1 MFPSRI
7 YYCRISDDRQDFLRQ
22 VNGLKHLAVS
32 KGDNIPDHLWQ
43 LVLNKQPM
51 PPGSPVL
58 WDFGSRDMA
67 EQRPNFQAVID
78 HIEQKSKAR
87 RTTTGLKEFCIYE
100 LDRFGVTDVDEWF
113 HYRWLFNKGGCKIIS
128 ALKGDLTAK
137 QDLRTIIETLFE
149 ALNSTAEQKKTAGR
163 VADQMAQL
171 AESGVG
177 YLGGVPRYGYDL
189 GCFDG
194 KKLRWR
200 LHYRDATDRLQII
213 ATDDN
218 PLAELVEGA
227 QTVEFV
233 GRGNHPKK
241 GKNQRYELVPSVDR
255 KRVEGVCYL
264 FETAKA
270 QYPVVAPAELARL
283 MALNKFTSLKGRS
296 FDPDNLM
303 LMLEDETYVGRRPY
317 GKRSV
322 ARHKRYN
329 KNAIDDAGRHLE
341 DVPED
346 RKGKTVWREKADQI
360 LSAERTHT
368 PLIEGDVFATV
379 QRLLAARPKKSP
391 RAPRSDAGWLKPV
404 LYCAGCGRGMIC
416 RRFHGRQCYVCKTHA
431 NYRYQ
436 RPGDERFVCPAGLNS
451 IRHDQL
457 EAGLTDLLGGLEAE
471 LVHSIEHGV
480 IQRLEEE
487 VAWHEAQAAAGATEG
502 FHQYL
507 RTIWDALELNERPGQ
522 LGPLVER
529 LLTVNDPAE
538 QLAGVTDLE
547 RILPALVQQA
557 FEQAEGDHRDF
568 TKAIG
573 RPHATPRQVSV
584 WEAEC
589 RTLETRMEQFER
601 LLVPYQTRV
610 EQAAA
615 DCEKKREGL
624 AKARQA
630 FGESNNRTK
639 GAAVVRLF
647 SRILVHPAKGT
658 DGKRIQPHL
667 AWDEASLRIEVN
679 SGKMAVHSLR
689 NRCPSPLSS
698 TVHGSGCK
706 KSYTRETALF
716 LAAVEAGLFERVRR

>member
-1 MFPSRI
+1 MFPSRV

-22 VNGLKHLAVS
+22 VNGLKQLAVQ
-32 KGDNIPDHLWQ
+32 KGDDIPERLWR
-43 LVLNKQPM
+43 LVLDKKPM
-51 PPGSPVL
+51 PSNSPVL

-78 HIEQKSKAR
+78 HIEQRAKSPQNNR
-87 RTTTGLKEFCIYE
+87 GGLQEFCIYE
-100 LDRFGVTDVDEWF
+100 LDRFGVTDSDEWF
-113 HYRWLFNKGGCKIIS
+113 HYRWLFNKAGCKIIS
-128 ALKGDLTAK
+128 ALKGDLTSK
-137 QDLRTIIETLFE
+137 KDLRTIIETLFE
-149 ALNSTAEQKKTAGR
+149 ALHSTAEQKKTAGR

-171 AESGVG
+171 AVSGVG

-218 PLAELVEGA
+218 PNAELVKGA

-241 GKNQRYELVPSVDR
+241 GKHQRYELIPSVDK
-255 KRVEGVCYL
+255 KRVEGVQFL
-264 FETAKA
+264 FATAKA
-270 QYPVVAPAELARL
+270 QYPVVAPAEISRL
-283 MALNKFTSLKGRS
+283 MAVNKFTSLKGRS

-303 LMLEDETYVGRRPY
+303 LMLEDETYIGRRPY

-329 KNAIDDAGRHLE
+329 KNATDEAGRHLE

-346 RKGKTVWREKADQI
+346 RKGKTVWRGKADQI
-360 LSAERTHT
+360 LPTEQTNTA
-368 PLIEGDVFATV
+368 LIEDDVFADV
-379 QRLLAARPKKSP
+379 QRLLVARPKKSP
-391 RAPRSDAGWLKPV
+391 RAPRSDEGWLKPV

-416 RRFHGRQCYVCKTHA
+416 RRFHGRQSYICKTHG

-436 RPGDERFVCPAGLNS
+436 RPGDERFVCPSGLNS

-457 EAGLTDLLGGLEAE
+457 EACLDELLDGMEAE
-471 LVHSIEHGV
+471 LVQTIEHGV

-487 VAWHEAQAAAGATEG
+487 VARNEAQAAEGATAG

-507 RTIWDALELNERPGQ
+507 RVVWDALSLDEHPGQ

-529 LLTVNDPAE
+529 LLTVDNTAE
-538 QLAGVTDLE
+538 QLEGVNDVG
-547 RILPALVQQA
+547 RVLPVLVRQVLDQV
-557 FEQAEGDHRDF
+557 ETDHRDF

-573 RPHATPRQVSV
+573 RQNATTRQVAV
-584 WEAEC
+584 WEEEC
-589 RTLETRMEQFER
+589 RTLETRMEQLER
-601 LLVPYQTRV
+601 LLVPYQTQV
-610 EQAAA
+610 ERAAA
-615 DCEKKREGL
+615 EYEKKREEL
-624 AKARQA
+624 AEARRA
-630 FGESNNRTK
+630 FGESNNRAK
-639 GAAVVRLF
+639 GAAIVQLF
-647 SRILVHPAKGT
+647 SRILIHPAKGAK
-658 DGKRIQPHL
+658 GKRIQPHL
-667 AWDEASLRIEVN
+667 AWDEASLQIDVN
-679 SGKMAVHSLR
+679 SGKMMVQSLR

-698 TVHGSGCK
+698 TVHGSP
-706 KSYTRETALF
+706 RMW
-716 LAAVEAGLFERVRR
+716 

>member
-1 MFPSRI
+1 MILFPSRL

-22 VNGLKHLAVS
+22 VNGLKQLAVQ
-32 KGDNIPDHLWQ
+32 KGDDIPERLWQ
-43 LVLNKQPM
+43 LVLDKKPM
-51 PPGSPVL
+51 PSNSPVL

-67 EQRPNFQAVID
+67 EQRPNFLSVID
-78 HIEQKSKAR
+78 HIEQRAKSP
-87 RTTTGLKEFCIYE
+87 RTGQSGLQEFCIYE
-100 LDRFGVTDVDEWF
+100 LDRFGVTDSDEWF
-113 HYRWLFNKGGCKIIS
+113 HYRWLFNKAGCKIIS

-137 QDLRTIIETLFE
+137 KDLRTIIETLFE
-149 ALNSTAEQKKTAGR
+149 ALHSTAEQKKTAGR

-200 LHYRDATDRLQII
+200 LHYRDATDRLQIL
-213 ATDDN
+213 ATDNN
-218 PLAELVEGA
+218 PNAELVKGA

-241 GKNQRYELVPSVDR
+241 GKNQRYELIPSVDK
-255 KRVEGVCYL
+255 KRVDGIHFL
-264 FETAKA
+264 FATARA

-283 MALNKFTSLKGRS
+283 MAVNKFTSLKDRS

-303 LMLEDETYVGRRPY
+303 LMLEDETYIGRRPY

-329 KNAIDDAGRHLE
+329 KNTTDDAGRHLE

-346 RKGKTVWREKADQI
+346 RKGKTVWRGKVDQI
-360 LSAERTHT
+360 LPAERTHT
-368 PLIEGDVFATV
+368 GLIEDDVFADV
-379 QRLLAARPKKSP
+379 QRLLVARPKRSP

-436 RPGDERFVCPAGLNS
+436 RPGDERFVCSAGLNS

-457 EAGLTDLLGGLEAE
+457 EACLTKLLDGMEAE
-471 LVHSIEHGV
+471 LIQTLEHGV

-487 VAWHEAQAAAGATEG
+487 VAQNKAQAAEGATAG
-502 FHQYL
+502 FRQYL
-507 RTIWDALELNERPGQ
+507 RTIWDALNLNDQPGQ

-529 LLTVNDPAE
+529 LLAIDDPAE
-538 QLAGVTDLE
+538 QLAGVGALE
-547 RILPALVQQA
+547 RVLPALVRHAFDQA
-557 FEQAEGDHRDF
+557 GADHRDF

-589 RTLETRMEQFER
+589 RALETRMDQLER
-601 LLVPYQTRV
+601 LMVPYQTQV

-615 DCEKKREGL
+615 EYEKKMEEL
-624 AKARQA
+624 AEARRA
-630 FGESNNRTK
+630 FSESNNRAK

-647 SRILVHPAKGT
+647 SRILVHPAGT
-658 DGKRIQPHL
+658 NGKRIQPHL
-667 AWDEASLRIEVN
+667 AWDEASLRIDVN

-698 TVHGSGCK
+698 TTHGSP
-706 KSYTRETALF
+706 RM
-716 LAAVEAGLFERVRR
+716 